1 MKYLLKNSLMK
12 YRIFKLKKLVRFLK
26 IDFII

>member
-1 MKYLLKNSLMK
+1 MKYLLKKSLMK
-12 YRIFKLKKLVRFLK
+12 FLIFILKKMARFLK